1 MMSNSA
7 SAVQNSSLEGRSLD
21 KADQQC
27 AVGAFGTR
35 LMSTGSVGRSDGD
48 QSPSAQKR
56 TATQAFSL
64 LPKRR
69 SSSRSIKRKK
79 FDDELVES
87 SLAKSSTRAKG
98 PTGMEPGRYSGSE
111 PSSNEKRKQISKST
125 TVPSAPS
132 SIAKRLKKSKQ
143 PLQVTKDLGRW
154 KPTDDLLLINAVLQ
168 TNDLTAVHLGV
179 KFSCR
184 FTLREIQERWYAL
197 LYDPVISKL
206 ACQAMRQLHPEAIA
220 AIQAKAL
227 YSKAEEQQLAKI
239 GSTSQP
245 TLDTFQE
252 LLNKHPNVFYQS
264 RTAKSLQVHWQLMK
278 QYYLLEDQTVQPLP
292 KGDQV
297 LNFSDAEDMIDD
309 SKLKETRDDV
319 LEHELTLADRRQK
332 REIRQLEQE
341 LPKWQVLVDSVTG
354 ISSPDFDNQT
364 LAVLRGRMVRYLMRS
379 REITLGRATK
389 DNQIDVD
396 LSLEGP
402 AWKISRRQGIIKLKN
417 NGDFFI
423 ANEGRRPIYIDGRPV
438 LNGNKWK
445 LNNNSVV
452 EIAGLRF
459 VFLINQDL
467 IALIRAE
474 AAKMNQQ

>member
-1 MMSNSA
+1 MSCLSN
-7 SAVQNSSLEGRSLD
+7 QNSLLLDGRSMD
-21 KADQQC
+21 KADQQSGLES
-27 AVGAFGTR
+27 VLMTSGTA
-35 LMSTGSVGRSDGD
+35 SRSEDEESLAG
-48 QSPSAQKR
+48 QKR
-56 TATQAFSL
+56 SASQTFGL
-64 LPKRR
+64 VPKRR

-87 SLAKSSTRAKG
+87 SLAKSSTRTKG
-98 PTGMEPGRYSGSE
+98 PTVVEPGRCSSNE
-111 PSSNEKRKQISKST
+111 PSSSEKKKISKSIST
-125 TVPSAPS
+125 PILPS
-132 SIAKRLKKSKQ
+132 SIPSPSITKRMKKSKQ

-184 FTLREIQERWYAL
+184 FTQREIQERWYAL
-197 LYDPVISKL
+197 LYDPIISKL

-220 AIQAKAL
+220 AVQSRAL
-227 YSKAEEQQLAKI
+227 FNKTEEHLLAKI

-245 TLDTFQE
+245 SLEIFQE
-252 LLNKHPNVFYQS
+252 LLKKHPDVFYQS

-309 SKLKETRDDV
+309 SKLKDSRDEV
-319 LEHELTLADRRQK
+319 LEHELTIADRRQK

-341 LPKWQVLVDSVTG
+341 LPKWQVLVDSITG
-354 ISSPDFDNQT
+354 MSSPDFDNQT

-402 AWKISRRQGIIKLKN
+402 AWKISRKQGIIKLKN

-423 ANEGRRPIYIDGRPV
+423 ANEGRRPVYIDGRPV
-438 LNGNKWK
+438 LSGNKWK

-452 EIAGLRF
+452 EIASLRF

-467 IALIRAE
+467 IALIKAE